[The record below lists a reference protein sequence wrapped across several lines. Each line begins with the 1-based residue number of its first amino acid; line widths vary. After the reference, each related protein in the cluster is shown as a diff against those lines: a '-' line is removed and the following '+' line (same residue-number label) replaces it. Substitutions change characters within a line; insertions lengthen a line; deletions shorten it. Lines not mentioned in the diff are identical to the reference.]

1 MPRRMKPSLTNWHVE
16 LALWRKIEK
25 YEIRLWRIFPMCE
38 IQNLFR
44 MQRHTTRQYLPT
56 HSICRLNVQLI
67 DQSILICFRKKNV
80 SKFHI
85 FRKAGIFACEK
96 FSNSNATQNDKN
108 RTVAKTLL
116 FSII

>member
-1 MPRRMKPSLTNWHVE
+1 MKPSLTNWHVE

-44 MQRHTTRQYLPT
+44 MQRHTTRQYLPK

-96 FSNSNATQNDKN
+96 VFQ
-108 RTVAKTLL
+108 
-116 FSII
+116 